1 MIQCCWATSYLQ
13 CTCSTTI
20 LESVECAVHREK
32 YEAWGS
38 WYVRLNVCVC
48 VQLVVLQKSK
58 EVLLMYDIFSSLC
71 SYLNEKTSKRV
82 HRVPEQVCDSR
93 SASIHASTR
102 KWTPLN
108 TFNQPPSPTLTCTV
122 PTSLRAS
129 TGQYRH
135 ARNVR
140 CDSWC
145 DGPSPPWLVQ
155 TPTACPQASPALQNP
170 HSYEVRSDMTW
181 HVWGGCLRVSMYGG
195 ASMIWYMI
203 WYDLVQ
209 HLSTDGRPPSTSTG
223 TFRTPAVILLA
234 YTIRSWPSPTVHP
247 LPRSVPVQFLPR
259 ESLLP

>member
-108 TFNQPPSPTLTCTV
+108 TFNQPPSRTLTCTV

-170 HSYEVRSDMTW
+170 HSYEVRSEMTW

-234 YTIRSWPSPTVHP
+234 YTIHSWPSPTVHP